1 MSGNLIYHFIS
12 NLLTPYPIGKLDVAD
27 YLNRFRQNQP
37 ASSIADN
44 TITENPA
51 FDLTVIVP
59 VYNVDKYL
67 KECIDSILNQRTRYK
82 IKIVAVNDGSTDN
95 SGQILKEYSDN
106 PGLCIIN
113 QENKGLSAARNAA
126 LEEIDSR
133 YIMFVDSDDT
143 LGGENCLETMIQT
156 ADRLGADVVQGSWS
170 RFSEQGALGDNIYRY
185 SENAGA
191 IAGYAWG
198 KIFRSSIWRRFHFPE
213 GYWFEDALIGMV
225 ISSMCHKMVTI
236 PEIVYRY
243 RINPSGLNI
252 SSRKDHRALDT
263 LYITEA
269 LVRDRM
275 SLGMRM
281 DEKDLGLFLHQV
293 RLNIHR
299 ILGFRDRRLQRCMY
313 EVHRRIYLDAYTHL
327 KSTGLRNRMLENAFR
342 KNSYFKY
349 ILATL

>member
-1 MSGNLIYHFIS
+1 
-12 NLLTPYPIGKLDVAD
+12 
-27 YLNRFRQNQP
+27 
-37 ASSIADN
+37 
-44 TITENPA
+44 
-51 FDLTVIVP
+51 
-59 VYNVDKYL
+59 
-67 KECIDSILNQRTRYK
+67 
-82 IKIVAVNDGSTDN
+82 
-95 SGQILKEYSDN
+95 
-106 PGLCIIN
+106 
-113 QENKGLSAARNAA
+113 
-126 LEEIDSR
+126 
-133 YIMFVDSDDT
+133 
-143 LGGENCLETMIQT
+143 
-156 ADRLGADVVQGSWS
+156 
-170 RFSEQGALGDNIYRY
+170 
-185 SENAGA
+185 
-191 IAGYAWG
+191 
-198 KIFRSSIWRRFHFPE
+198 
-213 GYWFEDALIGMV
+213 MV
-225 ISSMCHKMVTI
+225 ISSMCHKMVTV

-243 RINPSGLNI
+243 RINPSGINI